1 MTKNLIYIGANTLQD
16 PGLKT
21 AKAAGFR
28 VVVTDTNPDAPN
40 IHLADD
46 YRQISGTDVK
56 GMVAL
61 AEELQSNGGLAGIYC
76 GSDFGLAAV
85 AKVGEVCGV
94 PAATPESVELAL
106 NKDKAVEALR
116 DAGIRVPDGRAV
128 IMWEELLEAAEAFG
142 YPLILKPIDS
152 SGSRGVVTVSEEAEL
167 NKAYMK
173 ALHFSMTV
181 LVEKVIEGKH
191 IDVNGLFID
200 GEFCPCGLLDR
211 FFCPPPNNYPV
222 WGHEPSTL
230 TDDEV
235 KRVYDEV
242 ERGARALG
250 IDTGPVKGD
259 VIYTKD
265 GPVILEIAPRFHG
278 DVSTS
283 FVTPIANAKNAPE
296 AWFAHLAGKPFTDL
310 LPDDDTDVVA
320 GWLGIFPDGPGTLAG
335 LENLDEARAVPGVDR
350 IEQIKPQGYKIKSV
364 SDNLAVLGFIWAH
377 GSSPEDVKQV
387 MDDAHAKIIVKMQE
401 S

>member
-1 MTKNLIYIGANTLQD
+1 MTKNLIYIGANTLQE

-28 VVVTDTNPDAPN
+28 VVVTDANADAPN
-40 IHLADD
+40 IPLADD
-46 YRQISGTDVK
+46 YRQISGTDIK

-61 AEELQSNGGLAGIYC
+61 GEELQSDGGLAGIYC

-106 NKDKAVEALR
+106 NKDKAVETLR
-116 DAGIRVPDGRAV
+116 EAGVSVPEGRAV

-152 SGSRGVVTVSEEAEL
+152 SGSRGVVTVSEESEL

-181 LVEKVIEGKH
+181 LAEKVVQGKH
-191 IDVNGLFID
+191 IDVNGLFVD
-200 GEFCPCGLLDR
+200 GRFYPCGLLDR
-211 FFCPPPNNYPV
+211 FFCDPPNNYPV
-222 WGHEPSTL
+222 WGHAPSSL
-230 TDDEV
+230 TQEEAN
-235 KRVYDEV
+235 RVYAEV

-250 IDTGPVKGD
+250 INVGPVKGD
-259 VIYTKD
+259 VIYTHD

-283 FVTPIANAKNAPE
+283 FVTPLACRQNAPA
-296 AWFAHLAGKPFTDL
+296 AWFAHLAGKPFGDL
-310 LPDDDTDVVA
+310 LPNDDKDVVA
-320 GWLGIFPDGPGTLAG
+320 GWLGIFPDAPGTFEGLA
-335 LENLDEARAVPGVDR
+335 NLDEASALAGVDQ
-350 IEQIKPQGYKIKSV
+350 IKQIKPQGYKVKSV
-364 SDNLAVLGFIWAH
+364 SDNLAVLGFIWAS
-377 GSSPEDVKQV
+377 GATPEEVKDRLDQ
-387 MDDAHAKIIVKMQE
+387 ARAKIRVRMVE
-401 S
+401 